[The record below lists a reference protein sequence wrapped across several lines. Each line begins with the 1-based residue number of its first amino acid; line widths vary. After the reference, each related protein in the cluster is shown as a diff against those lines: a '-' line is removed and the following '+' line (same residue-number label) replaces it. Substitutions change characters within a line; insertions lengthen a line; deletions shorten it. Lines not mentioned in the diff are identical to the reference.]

1 MNKLSSNLQRFNFLT
16 YENGAR
22 IEKVTSEMRGCD
34 ISNILNKESKLIWL
48 SEEGLPQE
56 IIIDL
61 STLESRPKEINCIG
75 IYCWHAYP
83 TNPKL
88 IEISISK
95 DKKHFDILGN
105 FDLCL
110 KPGTQL
116 FDIDPLSPD
125 DVLYLKLII
134 KETFGGKKAYINN
147 VFLYEAMPSDEDI
160 NNHNS
165 MNESSFMMYLRE
177 SRERS
182 LPRSTK
188 NTNIVSS
195 SKDLGDS
202 LLDIKSKE
210 EKFGTI
216 NSNTNLGGNI
226 TTTENQMLI
235 SDSELSERRFGEH
248 YIPQVQITD
257 GIIEE
262 EEDKEKSSV
271 YNSGKKNLTK
281 SNRLHDNSMPI
292 ENGTLF
298 NPKEL
303 FSNNTNKIDS
313 NYFLLENNEL
323 NIKNKNLSNITP
335 LSNYINTQNSGDE
348 NSVSEDH
355 QQKIKEKYLK
365 LENEFHSYQSFQDE
379 KFKHVNT
386 KLSHL
391 ENEVSSIKDQ
401 IDKIADNIQV
411 LVEVQNSQSQ
421 RIYETVIEECKKMIN
436 NKLSNS
442 INQGNQYNFDYNN
455 SSYNESA
462 HFIHKEEDDYTRQL
476 RNQIM
481 SNSQSNINENEYI
494 KMNNF
499 IDIKLEEKFSDFSSR
514 LGKKIADTLLKP
526 SFEKLENMMKGNLN
540 EVKGALKNVEMK
552 VKTNQNHKNY
562 TNTPSNNYHKSGA
575 I

>member
-1 MNKLSSNLQRFNFLT
+1 MNKLSSNFQRFNYLT
-16 YENGAR
+16 QENGAR
-22 IEKVTSEMRGCD
+22 IEKVTSEMRGCN
-34 ISNILNKESKLIWL
+34 ISNILNEESKLIWL

-61 STLESRPKEINCIG
+61 TAIESRPKEINCIG

-116 FDIDPLSPD
+116 FDIGPLSPD
-125 DVLYLKLII
+125 NVLYLKLII
-134 KETFGGKKAYINN
+134 KETFGGKKVYINN
-147 VFLYEAMPSDEDI
+147 IFLYETMPSDEDI

-165 MNESSFMMYLRE
+165 MNESSLMMYLRE

-188 NTNIVSS
+188 NNNIVSS

-248 YIPQVQITD
+248 YLPQMQITD

-271 YNSGKKNLTK
+271 YNSGKKNLSK

-292 ENGTLF
+292 ENDTLF

-313 NYFLLENNEL
+313 HYFVLENNEL
-323 NIKNKNLSNITP
+323 NTKNKKNISNITP
-335 LSNYINTQNSGDE
+335 LSNYINAQNSGDE
-348 NSVSEDH
+348 NSVSEDQH
-355 QQKIKEKYLK
+355 LKIKENYNK
-365 LENEFHSYQSFQDE
+365 LEKEFHSYQNFQDE

-401 IDKIADNIQV
+401 IDKIADNIQI

-421 RIYETVIEECKKMIN
+421 RIYETVIEECKRMIN

-442 INQGNQYNFDYNN
+442 TNQGNHYNFDNIN

-462 HFIHKEEDDYTRQL
+462 QFNHREEDDYTKQFRS
-476 RNQIM
+476 QIM

-552 VKTNQNHKNY
+552 VKTNQTHRNY
-562 TNTPSNNYHKSGA
+562 TNIPNSYHKSEA

>member
-1 MNKLSSNLQRFNFLT
+1 MV
-16 YENGAR
+16 A
-22 IEKVTSEMRGCD
+22 V
-34 ISNILNKESKLIWL
+34 
-48 SEEGLPQE
+48 
-56 IIIDL
+56 
-61 STLESRPKEINCIG
+61 
-75 IYCWHAYP
+75 
-83 TNPKL
+83 
-88 IEISISK
+88 
-95 DKKHFDILGN
+95 
-105 FDLCL
+105 
-110 KPGTQL
+110 
-116 FDIDPLSPD
+116 
-125 DVLYLKLII
+125 
-134 KETFGGKKAYINN
+134 
-147 VFLYEAMPSDEDI
+147 
-160 NNHNS
+160 
-165 MNESSFMMYLRE
+165 
-177 SRERS
+177 S
-182 LPRSTK
+182 L
-188 NTNIVSS
+188 IVSS

-271 YNSGKKNLTK
+271 YNSGKKNLSK
-281 SNRLHDNSMPI
+281 SNRIHDNSMPI

-355 QQKIKEKYLK
+355 HQKIKEKYLK
-365 LENEFHSYQSFQDE
+365 LENEFHSYQNFQDE

-421 RIYETVIEECKKMIN
+421 RIYEAVIEECKRMIN

-462 HFIHKEEDDYTRQL
+462 HFNHKEEDDYTRQL

-562 TNTPSNNYHKSGA
+562 TNISSNNYHKSGA